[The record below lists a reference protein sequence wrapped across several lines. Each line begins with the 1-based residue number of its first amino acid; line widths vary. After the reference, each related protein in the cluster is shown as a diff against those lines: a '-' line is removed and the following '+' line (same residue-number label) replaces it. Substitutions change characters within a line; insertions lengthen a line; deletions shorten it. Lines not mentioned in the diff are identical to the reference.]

1 MKKILVVDDDGATRN
16 LLSNYLGDAGF
27 QCVVAASATEGVQL
41 FEREKP
47 DVVLIDMLMPYVG
60 GAAAIADVRRAARR
74 LGLMVSVA
82 GMTAGDA
89 EDFKDAIA
97 AGADVCIPKPIRNR
111 EWLLAQLHELE
122 NGHSESA

>member
-82 GMTAGDA
+82 GMTAGEITQLWLRPFA
-89 EDFKDAIA
+89 TCPNLFHVLRRSEDRDEGA
-97 AGADVCIPKPIRNR
+97 AVRAPAPGRTAP
-111 EWLLAQLHELE
+111 
-122 NGHSESA
+122 